1 METLVSQAVVTTHN
15 DSARPAGMVPLTITV
30 NDYTWTVMVPEDE
43 YQDAI
48 NSTRT
53 ER

>member
-1 METLVSQAVVTTHN
+1 METLVSQAVVTTHT

-43 YQDAI
+43 YLDAI
-48 NSTRT
+48 TSTRT

>member
-1 METLVSQAVVTTHN
+1 MEALVSQAVVTTHK
-15 DSARPAGMVPLTITV
+15 DSARPVGMVPLTI
-30 NDYTWTVMVPEDE
+30 NIKDYTWTVMVPEDE

-48 NSTRT
+48 NTTRT